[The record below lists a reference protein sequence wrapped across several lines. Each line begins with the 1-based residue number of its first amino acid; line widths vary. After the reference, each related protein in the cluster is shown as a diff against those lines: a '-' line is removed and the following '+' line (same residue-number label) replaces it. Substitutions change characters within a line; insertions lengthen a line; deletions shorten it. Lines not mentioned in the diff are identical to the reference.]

1 MTITVETNVADI
13 AAGQAIY
20 NWAVAHNADN
30 WVAACGGAEVPFRAR
45 SGRVLLY
52 CYNPRLNRH
61 AFLDLA
67 ADYLLSDEEAGYE
80 LATR

>member
-1 MTITVETNVADI
+1 MSSTIEFTSADI
-13 AAGQAIY
+13 AASQAIY
-20 NWAVAHNADN
+20 NWAVANNADN